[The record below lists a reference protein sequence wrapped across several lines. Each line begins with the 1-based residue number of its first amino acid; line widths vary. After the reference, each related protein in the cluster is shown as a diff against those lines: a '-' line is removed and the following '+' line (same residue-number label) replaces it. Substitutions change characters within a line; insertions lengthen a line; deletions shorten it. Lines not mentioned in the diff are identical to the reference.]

1 MSAPLQRYP
10 AERLVELLP
19 HPAPEANKYTRGTL
33 AFIGGSAAYPGA
45 ALLACAAA
53 QRIGAGYV
61 LAHCAPETVPLLR
74 AQRPSLVVRSW
85 DEIEPSAVRS
95 HEGHPAACLIGCG
108 MDGADDAQRGIV
120 LDALSACELPCVL
133 DGGALAAVASD
144 AGQRLCIEHARAGSS
159 IILTPHGGEAA
170 VLAAHA
176 GIAPVPAGAPIAQQ
190 AAFAC
195 ALSEAYAATVLL
207 KGPASIISNASD
219 ASRPDVP
226 YLMDE
231 GTPALAKAGTGDV
244 LAGMVGALLAQG
256 LDASDAAVLA
266 ATLHARAGRA
276 AAARLGDISVCAE
289 DVLEAIPRAIRFL

>member
-19 HPAPEANKYTRGTL
+19 HPAADANKYTRGKL
-33 AFIGGSAAYPGA
+33 VFLGGSAAYPGA
-45 ALLACAAA
+45 AFLACAAA
-53 QRIGAGYV
+53 QRSGVGYV
-61 LAHCAPETVPLLR
+61 LAHCASETVPVLR
-74 AQRPSLVVRSW
+74 MQRPSVVVRSW
-85 DEIEPSAVRS
+85 GEMAPSEVRAQD
-95 HEGHPAACLIGCG
+95 GHPAACLIGCG
-108 MDGADDAQRGIV
+108 MDGADDAQRHLV
-120 LDALSACELPCVL
+120 LDVLDACELPCVL

-144 AGQRLCIEHARAGSS
+144 AGLRLCAEHARAGRS

-176 GIAPVPAGAPIAQQ
+176 GIAMPPSGAAPARQ
-190 AAFAC
+190 AALAR

-207 KGPASIISNASD
+207 KGPVSIIACASSPT
-219 ASRPDVP
+219 AS

-244 LAGMVGALLAQG
+244 LAGMAGALLAQG
-256 LDASDAAVLA
+256 LDAADAAVLA

-276 AAARLGDISVCAE
+276 AASHLGDISVCAE
-289 DVLEAIPRAIRFL
+289 DVLEAIAETIRFL